1 MSDDSTDDPTR
12 RALALLD
19 LTRLDAATLPAF
31 RDGALAAE
39 AAGVTHALRR
49 YPGHPTLTLP
59 RPRPRRLTA
68 LDATLL
74 GRRAVRHLGAEI
86 PSRKTLGTL
95 LGLSFGV
102 HASTGRGPTPSAG
115 GLQSLSLYVAVLGE
129 GWLAPGAWHYD
140 REAHALAH
148 LDAPPAPAAP
158 SSPVDW
164 RSLLV
169 SADQFVGG
177 ALLWIL
183 VGDGRAIGRKYGDR
197 AARFLLLEAGHLMQ
211 NLCLLSHSLGL
222 CTLPL
227 GGVLDDEVARALTLL
242 PTDRVLYAGVC
253 GPPT

>member
-1 MSDDSTDDPTR
+1 MSDDPDR

-19 LTRLDAATLPAF
+19 GTRLDAATLPAF

-39 AAGVTHALRR
+39 AAGVTHTLRR
-49 YPGHPTLTLP
+49 YPGHPTVSLP

-74 GRRAVRHLGAEI
+74 GRRSVRHLGARI
-86 PSRKTLGTL
+86 PSAKTLGAL
-95 LGLSFGV
+95 LGLGFGV
-102 HASTGRGPTPSAG
+102 HETVGRGPTPSAG
-115 GLQSLSLYVAVLGE
+115 GLQSLSLYLAVLGD

-148 LDAPPAPAAP
+148 LDAPTDPAI
-158 SSPVDW
+158 W
-164 RSLLV
+164 RGLLV

-227 GGVLDDEVARALTLL
+227 GGVLDDRMARALTLL

-253 GPPT
+253 GPPA